1 MSFENSEA
9 RSLYESTRLQYES
22 THLRYDMKLF
32 NVAKNQSINRF
43 ELTISMISQLS
54 QFSQFSRF
62 STISQLSRFST
73 ISTLSTIST
82 ISLRIHPSP
91 NFFARQRLNFYI
103 YNFNAKHCN
112 FKGAARPNNLALNRA
127 ALHATCFVRLYCNV
141 VVCCEHCTQE
151 ALLYSSTP

>member
-1 MSFENSEA
+1 MQCNILRSRYNPW

-32 NVAKNQSINRF
+32 NVVQNQPINWF
-43 ELTISMISQLS
+43 KLTISMISQLS
-54 QFSQFSRF
+54 QFS
-62 STISQLSRFST
+62 RFST
-73 ISTLSTIST
+73 ISTLSTLSTLST

>member
-54 QFSQFSRF
+54 QFSRF

-73 ISTLSTIST
+73 ISTLSTIP
-82 ISLRIHPSP
+82 LRIHPSP
-91 NFFARQRLNFYI
+91 NFFARQRLHFYI

>member
-1 MSFENSEA
+1 MQCNILRSRYNPW

-32 NVAKNQSINRF
+32 NVVQNQSINRF

-54 QFSQFSRF
+54 
-62 STISQLSRFST
+62 RFST
-73 ISTLSTIST
+73 ISTLSTIS
-82 ISLRIHPSP
+82 LKIHPSP

-127 ALHATCFVRLYCNV
+127 ALHATCFVRSYCNV
-141 VVCCEHCTQE
+141 VVCCEYCTQE

>member
-32 NVAKNQSINRF
+32 NVVQNQSINRL
-43 ELTISMISQLS
+43 ELTISM
-54 QFSQFSRF
+54 
-62 STISQLSRFST
+62 ISQLSRFST
-73 ISTLSTIST
+73 ISTLSTIS
-82 ISLRIHPSP
+82 LRIHPFP

>member
-1 MSFENSEA
+1 MELLISSGNSEA
-9 RSLYESTRLQYES
+9 RSLYESTRSQYESTRLQYES

-32 NVAKNQSINRF
+32 NVVQNQSINRF
-43 ELTISMISQLS
+43 KLTISM
-54 QFSQFSRF
+54 
-62 STISQLSRFST
+62 ISQLSRFST
-73 ISTLSTIST
+73 ISTLST

>member
-54 QFSQFSRF
+54 Q
-62 STISQLSRFST
+62 LSRFST
-73 ISTLSTIST
+73 ISTLSTLST

-103 YNFNAKHCN
+103 YNFNAQHCN

-151 ALLYSSTP
+151 ALLYSSTPQRQLSSME

>member
-1 MSFENSEA
+1 MELLISSGNSEA
-9 RSLYESTRLQYES
+9 RSLYESTRSQYESTRLQYES
-22 THLRYDMKLF
+22 TRLRYDMKLF
-32 NVAKNQSINRF
+32 NVVQNQSINRF

-54 QFSQFSRF
+54 
-62 STISQLSRFST
+62 RFST
-73 ISTLSTIST
+73 ISTLSTIS
-82 ISLRIHPSP
+82 LRIHLSP
-91 NFFARQRLNFYI
+91 NFFSRQRLNFYI

>member
-1 MSFENSEA
+1 MELLISSGNSEA
-9 RSLYESTRLQYES
+9 RSLYESTRSQYESTRLQYES
-22 THLRYDMKLF
+22 THSRYDMKLF
-32 NVAKNQSINRF
+32 NVVQNQSINRF

-54 QFSQFSRF
+54 RF
-62 STISQLSRFST
+62 
-73 ISTLSTIST
+73 STLSTLSTLST

-103 YNFNAKHCN
+103 YYFNAKHCN
-112 FKGAARPNNLALNRA
+112 FKGAARPNNLALNWA

>member
-54 QFSQFSRF
+54 Q
-62 STISQLSRFST
+62 LSRF
-73 ISTLSTIST
+73 STIST